1 MEYRKPL
8 RALQEK
14 KKQEY
19 KVDLVFSLFCV
30 FLFDDIKKYIAVHEP
45 SENNFNSDEWLP
57 ALGQMVA
64 EIFYYVYI
72 NAVNNSCSQ
81 AITTKDLGIFNTVQE
96 TNGKTIYTR

>member
-8 RALQEK
+8 RALQKK

-45 SENNFNSDEWLP
+45 S
-57 ALGQMVA
+57 
-64 EIFYYVYI
+64 
-72 NAVNNSCSQ
+72 
-81 AITTKDLGIFNTVQE
+81 
-96 TNGKTIYTR
+96 